1 MSNKEDNINKKI
13 RELEAQIKF
22 NNKGIEDLNKEL
34 VDIFKD
40 KIVAVRDNY
49 GNIYDK
55 NNFFDELE
63 NFNPN
68 YLNMLTFDLKEDH
81 GIYSEEQEAIKGKIA
96 KYIKQ
101 KRENTKLSRD
111 KEKLQ
116 NELKTKNVE
125 IVHEPVKEITKEN
138 VQKTVKVE
146 PKEQEIKKVQNTTSD
161 KSTGFMKDAR
171 NSDTSRVKDSVGLS
185 NEGQAKTI
193 PGSSNEGQEKIKDID
208 TYLGNEILLLQ
219 LMKAQRNELK
229 DLQEEKSITET
240 IEKLNSL
247 KNEISGKRDVSEIN
261 KECKDKFKNIELEI
275 KGHINNDRNLLQH
288 LYEKERYFGKTDNY
302 KRAYEVADIGGKYDK
317 SIDELNIYT
326 TPIENIKEKNNAI
339 ESLINLKLDNKN
351 EFKLGYSWNENNS
364 PDKYYVPN
372 KSVEAKNSC
381 HRKISNFMKKI
392 KKPFVQCKGR

>member
-1 MSNKEDNINKKI
+1 MSNKEDKI
-13 RELEAQIKF
+13 KELEAQIKF
-22 NNKGIEDLNKEL
+22 NNKGIENLNKEII
-34 VDIFKD
+34 DTFKD

-55 NNFFDELE
+55 NVFVDELE

-68 YLNMLTFDLKEDH
+68 YLNMLTFELKEDH
-81 GIYSEEQEAIKGKIA
+81 GIFSEEQVAIKDKIA

-101 KRENTKLSRD
+101 KGENTKLSRD

-125 IVHEPVKEITKEN
+125 IVHEPVKEITKEK
-138 VQKTVKVE
+138 VQKT
-146 PKEQEIKKVQNTTSD
+146 TSE

-171 NSDTSRVKDSVGLS
+171 DSNRSRVKDSVGSS
-185 NEGQAKTI
+185 NAGQAKTNQ
-193 PGSSNEGQEKIKDID
+193 GSSNVDQVKIEDID
-208 TYLGNEILLLQ
+208 TYLENEIVLLQ
-219 LMKAQRNELK
+219 TMKAQRNEFK
-229 DLQEEKSITET
+229 DQQEEKSITET

-247 KNEISGKRDVSEIN
+247 KKEISGKRDVSEIN
-261 KECKDKFKNIELEI
+261 KECKDKFRNIESEI
-275 KGHINNDRNLLQH
+275 KGHIKKDRNLLQH
-288 LYEKERYFGKTDNY
+288 LYEKERYFGKKDNY

-317 SIDELNIYT
+317 SNYEFNKYT
-326 TPIENIKEKNNAI
+326 NPLENIKEKKNAI
-339 ESLINLKLDNKN
+339 KSLINLKLDNKN
-351 EFKLGYSWNENNS
+351 EFELGYSWNENNS